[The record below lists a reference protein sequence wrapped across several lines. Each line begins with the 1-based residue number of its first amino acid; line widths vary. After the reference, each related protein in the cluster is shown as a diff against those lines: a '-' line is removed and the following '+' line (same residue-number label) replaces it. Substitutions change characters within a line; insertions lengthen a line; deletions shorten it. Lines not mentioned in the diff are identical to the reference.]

1 MKSHTPPQ
9 TNGALTTMA
18 AAAIAVMAWALAP
31 GVIAA
36 RQTLPD
42 KLSDQEFWRLSEEF
56 SEPNGSFRSDNLVSN
71 ELAFPSIIPGI
82 TSRVKPGGVYMGV
95 GPEQNFHYITVI
107 RPKMA
112 FITDVRRGNLH
123 LHLMYKALFEMSADR
138 AEFVARLLTKT
149 RPASLG
155 AQSSAADLMN
165 TYWDL
170 PSNNDAAYKANLQAI
185 DDQLVKKHGLPLSKD
200 DLDGIEYV
208 FHAFYWFGPSITYS
222 SSANGTSGGRTTWAD
237 LMMSNDGRGNGSF
250 LATEQSFAFLKDFET
265 RNLLVPVVGN
275 FAGPKALRAVG
286 QYVRDHGAIVA
297 AYYLSNV
304 EQYLTQDGI
313 WTNFCANVATMPLD
327 ASSTFIR
334 GWNGMSLGAMASE
347 TAGCR

>member
-1 MKSHTPPQ
+1 MNLTKIS
-9 TNGALTTMA
+9 AL
-18 AAAIAVMAWALAP
+18 AIAVVVWALAP

-36 RQTLPD
+36 RQSLPE
-42 KLSDQEFWRLSEEF
+42 KLTDQEFWRLSEEF

-71 ELAFPSIIPGI
+71 ELAFPSLIPSIIA
-82 TSRVKPGGVYMGV
+82 RVKPGGVYMGV
-95 GPEQNFHYITVI
+95 GPEQNFHYITAI
-107 RPKMA
+107 RPRMA

-123 LHLMYKALFEMSADR
+123 LQLMYKALFELSADR
-138 AEFVARLLTKT
+138 AEFVSRLLTKK
-149 RPASLG
+149 RPVNLG
-155 AQSSAADLMN
+155 PQSTAADLMN
-165 TYWDL
+165 AYWDL
-170 PSNNDAAYKANLQAI
+170 TTSDDAAYKANLQAI
-185 DDQLVKKHGLPLSKD
+185 DDQLVKRHGLPLSKD

-208 FHAFYWFGPSITYS
+208 FHSFYWYGPAITYS
-222 SSANGTSGGRTTWAD
+222 SSANGTTGGRTTWAD

-250 LATEQSFAFLKDFET
+250 LATEESFAFLKAFET

-286 QYVRDHGAIVA
+286 GYVREHGAIVS

-313 WTNFCANVATMPLD
+313 WNNFCANVATLPLD